1 MTMRL
6 GLTYDLR
13 DDYRALGYSEEETAE
28 FDAEETIAGLTD
40 ALTALGYEVDRIGNV
55 KALIGRLAA
64 GERWDAVFNYCEG
77 LKGIAREAQVP
88 AILDVYDLPF
98 VFSDALTMAL
108 TLDKGMC
115 KRVIRDHGIPTAD
128 FAVIETLADAEK
140 LDLPYPLFLKP
151 VAEGSGK
158 GIGTNNRVH
167 DKAGVIASTADMLA
181 RFKQPVL
188 AETYLPGREFTVGIT
203 GTGDEAEVLGVSE
216 IVPLAGYHGDGYGLV
231 NKEDWHGRLDIV
243 GAPPAEAKAAGDV
256 ALRAWKALRCLDG
269 GRIDIRCDAAGQPNF
284 IEVNPLAGLRPD
296 YSDMC
301 FIATREGVSYR
312 ELIGKIMASFR
323 KRYPALKG

>member
-1 MTMRL
+1 MRL

-28 FDAEETIAGLTD
+28 FDAEETIAGLTS
-40 ALTALGYEVDRIGNV
+40 ALTGLGYQVDRIGNV
-55 KALIGRLAA
+55 KRLVERLAA
-64 GERWDAVFNYCEG
+64 GDRWDAVFNYCEG
-77 LKGIAREAQVP
+77 LKGLAREAQVP
-88 AILDVYDLPF
+88 AILEVYDLPY
-98 VFSDALTMAL
+98 VFSDPLTMAL

-128 FAVIETLADAEK
+128 FAVIETLADTGRIA
-140 LDLPYPLFLKP
+140 LPYPLFLKP
-151 VAEGSGK
+151 IAEGSGK
-158 GIGTNNRVH
+158 GIGTNNKVA
-167 DKAGVIASTADMLA
+167 DFSGLKASASDLLD
-181 RFKQPVL
+181 RFRQPVL
-188 AETYLPGREFTVGIT
+188 IETYLPGREFTVGIT
-203 GTGDEAEVLGVSE
+203 GTGDDAEVLGVSE

-243 GAPPAEAKAAGDV
+243 GAPPEEAKAAGDV

-301 FIATREGVSYR
+301 FIATREGVSYQ
-312 ELIGKIMASFR
+312 ELIGKIMTSFR
-323 KRYPALKG
+323 KRHPALKG

>member
-1 MTMRL
+1 MRL

-40 ALTALGYEVDRIGNV
+40 ALTALGYQVDRIGNV
-55 KALIGRLAA
+55 KTLIGRLAA
-64 GERWDAVFNYCEG
+64 GDRWDAVFNYCEG
-77 LKGIAREAQVP
+77 LKGLAREAQVP
-88 AILDVYDLPF
+88 AILEVYDLPY

-140 LDLPYPLFLKP
+140 IDLPFPLFLKP
-151 VAEGSGK
+151 IAEGSGK

-167 DKAGVIASTADMLA
+167 DKAGVIASATDMLV
-181 RFKQPVL
+181 RYKQPVL
-188 AETYLPGREFTVGIT
+188 VETYLPGREFTVGIT
-203 GTGDEAEVLGVSE
+203 GTGEDARVLGVSE

-269 GRIDIRCDAAGQPNF
+269 GRIDIRCDATGQPNF

-301 FIATREGVSYR
+301 FIATREGVTYQ
-312 ELIGKIMASFR
+312 ELIGKIMVSFR
-323 KRYPALKG
+323 KRYPDLKG

>member
-1 MTMRL
+1 MRL

-40 ALTALGYEVDRIGNV
+40 ALTALGYQVDRIGNV

-64 GERWDAVFNYCEG
+64 GDRWDAVFNYCEG
-77 LKGIAREAQVP
+77 LKGLAREAQVP
-88 AILDVYDLPF
+88 AILEVYDLPY

-140 LDLPYPLFLKP
+140 IDLPFPLFLKP
-151 VAEGSGK
+151 IAEGSGK

-167 DKAGVIASTADMLA
+167 DKAGVIASAADMLA
-181 RFKQPVL
+181 RYKQPVL
-188 AETYLPGREFTVGIT
+188 VETYLPGREFTVGIT
-203 GTGDEAEVLGVSE
+203 GTGDDAQVLGVSE

-256 ALRAWKALRCLDG
+256 ALRAWRALRCLDG

-312 ELIGKIMASFR
+312 ELIGKIMTSFR